1 MIFVIACFLIEKW
14 LSCDFTTWSSC
25 TVWVVR
31 CIPRAVAQSKCP
43 SYVGISG
50 IVVQETLNTLQVVCK
65 DDKLRCKCA
74 CVGKGLCACVG
85 RVCVLVWGGGLC
97 TYIHTYM

>member
-74 CVGKGLCACVG
+74 CVSVLVG
-85 RVCVLVWGGGLC
+85 EGVCVH
-97 TYIHTYM
+97 TYIHTCSLCNNYHG